1 MSTSAVLRQRYPRSA
16 RVLSQWRANWRDLG
30 DQARFYGQSI
40 SSTVQAATTYR
51 AEVLRQIAAIGL
63 GAGSLAVVGGTVA
76 VVAFLNLSTSAALA
90 SQAYNQMSQVGV
102 EALAG
107 FTSAFVN
114 VRLVTP
120 ASSAFA
126 FAATIGA
133 GTTAQLGAMKI
144 NEEIDALAVMGI
156 RPIAY
161 LASTRLLAGVIVV
174 VPLYCVALLMSF
186 FAVRVITTAFYG
198 QGSGVFDHY
207 FDTFLNPQAVFFS
220 FAVTVA
226 AALVIMLIHTYY
238 GLNATGGPAGVGE
251 AVGRATR
258 TSLIASQMVILLVTL
273 ALYGQT
279 GTFNYAG

>member
-1 MSTSAVLRQRYPRSA
+1 V
-16 RVLSQWRANWRDLG
+16 
-30 DQARFYGQSI
+30 SI
-40 SSTVQAATTYR
+40 YR
-51 AEVLRQIAAIGL
+51 AELLRQIAAIGL

-76 VVAFLNLSTSAALA
+76 VVAFLNLSTSGALA

-144 NEEIDALAVMGI
+144 NEEVDALAVMGI

-161 LASTRLLAGVIVV
+161 LASTRVVAGMIVV

-186 FAVRVITTAFYG
+186 FSVGVITTVFYG

-207 FDTFLNPQAVFFS
+207 FDTFLDPQAVLFS
-220 FAVTVA
+220 FGVTVA
-226 AALVIMLIHTYY
+226 EVLVIMLIHTYY

-279 GTFNYAG
+279 GNFNFAG

>member
-1 MSTSAVLRQRYPRSA
+1 MSAGVVFRQRFPGTARS
-16 RVLSQWRANWRDLG
+16 LSQWRANWRDLG

-107 FTSAFVN
+107 FTSAYVN
-114 VRLVTP
+114 VRLATPP

-133 GTTAQLGAMKI
+133 GTTAQLGAMK
-144 NEEIDALAVMGI
+144 NQRGNRRASVMGI

-186 FAVRVITTAFYG
+186 FSVRVITTAFYG
-198 QGSGVFDHY
+198 QGVRSVRPLLRHLSQSASRVLLLRRHGRRSAGDHA
-207 FDTFLNPQAVFFS
+207 DPHVL
-220 FAVTVA
+220 
-226 AALVIMLIHTYY
+226 
-238 GLNATGGPAGVGE
+238 
-251 AVGRATR
+251 R
-258 TSLIASQMVILLVTL
+258 TQRHWRSRRC
-273 ALYGQT
+273 G
-279 GTFNYAG
+279 

>member
-1 MSTSAVLRQRYPRSA
+1 MSAGVVFRQRFPGTARS
-16 RVLSQWRANWRDLG
+16 LSQWRANWRDLG

-107 FTSAFVN
+107 FTSAYVN
-114 VRLVTP
+114 VRLATP

-161 LASTRLLAGVIVV
+161 L
-174 VPLYCVALLMSF
+174 
-186 FAVRVITTAFYG
+186 
-198 QGSGVFDHY
+198 
-207 FDTFLNPQAVFFS
+207 
-220 FAVTVA
+220 
-226 AALVIMLIHTYY
+226 
-238 GLNATGGPAGVGE
+238 
-251 AVGRATR
+251 
-258 TSLIASQMVILLVTL
+258 
-273 ALYGQT
+273 
-279 GTFNYAG
+279 